1 MSLYTNRR
9 RVQEFQVSELVAGD
23 FYSAAQRFTGVAN
36 TNTKTLLIENDD
48 DENALFL
55 VEPTVRSS
63 GQAYVNTLENVS
75 VDTAGDT
82 ISLTNKRTDQAD
94 NPGSYTISTAGDNE
108 TGAISG
114 GNTLNEITAGS
125 GSNPSNAQPG
135 ISAESGIVALI
146 MPGDN
151 IALETTNQSGGAQD
165 TSITAGVMEVEG
177 SVIP

>member
-1 MSLYTNRR
+1 MRYTDRP

-23 FYSAAQRFTGVAN
+23 FYSASQRFTGVAD
-36 TNTKTLLIENDD
+36 TNTKTLLVENNDT
-48 DENALFL
+48 ENGLFL
-55 VEPTVRSS
+55 LEPTVRSS
-63 GQAYVNTLENVS
+63 GQVYVNTLKNVT

-82 ISLTNKRTDQAD
+82 INLINKRTDQAD
-94 NPGSYTISTAGDNE
+94 NPGSYTVSTAGDNE

-114 GNTLNEITAGS
+114 GETLNEITAGS
-125 GSNPSNAQPG
+125 GSNPSNAQAG

-151 IALETTNQSGGAQD
+151 IALETTNQSGSTQD